1 MWEIW
6 MTLTFNPSLQTL
18 RNKPAHFNRGQTPNL
33 MFAGSLWTDLNNL
46 IMASWCVLIIRSF
59 FLLFYCK
66 YVWWKINNYFA
77 YFAFSWVMKWKLFT
91 LLLRH
96 DCILWS
102 HVRLLTLSALIP
114 VNTHTHTGRT
124 QPMGLSARQIQEEET
139 LLSSCLANILWFLLL
154 SYIFISVHFHHTPS
168 FLFLTRF
175 YTSHELS
182 CLGCSRQGS
191 YTKTNPYHR
200 TYHKHT
206 L

>member
-33 MFAGSLWTDLNNL
+33 MFAGSIWTDLNNL

-114 VNTHTHTGRT
+114 VNTHTHTQEGPSPWDSLHGRYKKKR
-124 QPMGLSARQIQEEET
+124 LSYLPALQT
-139 LLSSCLANILWFLLL
+139 SFDSSSCLI
-154 SYIFISVHFHHTPS
+154 
-168 FLFLTRF
+168 FLFLFISTTRLLF
-175 YTSHELS
+175 SSSLASTRLMS
-182 CLGCSRQGS
+182 SRV
-191 YTKTNPYHR
+191 
-200 TYHKHT
+200 
-206 L
+206 